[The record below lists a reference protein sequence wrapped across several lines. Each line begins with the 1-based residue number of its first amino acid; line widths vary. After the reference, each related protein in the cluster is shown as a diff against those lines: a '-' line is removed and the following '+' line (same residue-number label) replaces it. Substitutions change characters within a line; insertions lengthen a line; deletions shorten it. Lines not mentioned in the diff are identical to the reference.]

1 MRLLAASRTVVIPDG
16 VTLEVKGRKA
26 RVVGPRGT
34 NRWTRAVNFSASNF
48 AASIA
53 PRVWRSPRRARSTK
67 TLSNICW
74 ADCTALSAVTR
85 PISTHRAACH
95 SPRTGTLSRDL
106 SHLALD
112 IYVTKNEQGQSIV
125 KVDCHSGKKIKIAQI
140 RTACSHIQNMITGV
154 TLGFKTMMRLVYAH
168 FPININ
174 VTKGGECVEI
184 RNFLGEKRVRVVNML
199 AGCKIERSEAV
210 KDELIISGND
220 IELVNRSAAM
230 VHDICTFD
238 CPHCLDCMPPRPP
251 PLPHS
256 LAPPQSRSHK

>member
-1 MRLLAASRTVVIPDG
+1 MRLLAASRTVAIPDG
-16 VTLEVKGRKA
+16 VTVEIKGRKA
-26 RVVGPRGT
+26 RVVGPRGASRVT
-34 NRWTRAVNFSASNF
+34 LKRRRRAVFRIRAKFCGVVFPAFLGTVSPLLPGYLRFDDMKAVF
-48 AASIA
+48 H
-53 PRVWRSPRRARSTK
+53 RSSRS
-67 TLSNICW
+67 LSHGYRLT
-74 ADCTALSAVTR
+74 DLLYS
-85 PISTHRAACH
+85 SL
-95 SPRTGTLSRDL
+95 TGTLSRDL

-112 IYVTKNEQGQSIV
+112 MYITKDEEGKSIL
-125 KVDCHSGKKIKIAQI
+125 KVDCHSGKKIKLAQI
-140 RTACSHIQNMITGV
+140 RTACSHVQNMITGV

-230 VHDICTFD
+230 VHDICTVF
-238 CPHCLDCMPPRPP
+238 
-251 PLPHS
+251 
-256 LAPPQSRSHK
+256 